1 MTGKINIAKSIQY
14 WIKTSEHDYETM
26 QGLFKIR
33 RYADSLFYGYIVLE
47 KILKARVVKASG
59 KEAPRIHNLVV
70 LAKLSGIEFSQ
81 EDLEFLATINR
92 FNMRARYPD
101 IKLNF
106 YKLSTAKYTK
116 DKLDKIKKF
125 YQTLCQNLKL
135 KK

>member
-1 MTGKINIAKSIQY
+1 MSDKINIQRSIQY
-14 WIKTSEHDYETM
+14 WVKTSEHDYETM

-33 RYADSLFYGYIVLE
+33 RYADSLFYGHIVLE

-59 KEAPRIHNLVV
+59 KEAPLIHNLVV
-70 LAKLSGIEFSQ
+70 LAKLSDIEFSQ
-81 EDLEFLATINR
+81 EDLEFLATVNR

-116 DKLDKIKKF
+116 DKLNKIKKF

>member
-33 RYADSLFYGYIVLE
+33 RYADSLFYGHIVLE

-81 EDLEFLATINR
+81 EDLEFLATVNR

>member
-1 MTGKINIAKSIQY
+1 MSDKINIQRNVQY
-14 WIKTSEHDYETM
+14 WLKTSEHDYKTM
-26 QGLFKIR
+26 QGLFKIK
-33 RYADSLFYGYIVLE
+33 RYADSLFYGHIVLE
-47 KILKARVVKASG
+47 KILKAQVVKTTRQ
-59 KEAPRIHNLVV
+59 EAPRTHNLAV
-70 LAKLSGIEFSQ
+70 LAKMSGIDFTKA
-81 EDLEFLATINR
+81 DLEFLATVNR

>member
-33 RYADSLFYGYIVLE
+33 RYADSLFYGHIVLE

>member
-1 MTGKINIAKSIQY
+1 MIMKPCRGCFR
-14 WIKTSEHDYETM
+14 IK
-26 QGLFKIR
+26 
-33 RYADSLFYGYIVLE
+33 RYADSLFYGHIVLE
-47 KILKARVVKASG
+47 KILKAQAVKTMRQ
-59 KEAPRIHNLVV
+59 EAPRTHNLAV
-70 LAKLSGIEFSQ
+70 LAKMSGIDFTK
-81 EDLEFLATINR
+81 EDLEFLATVNR

-116 DKLDKIKKF
+116 DKLNKIKKF

>member
-33 RYADSLFYGYIVLE
+33 RYADSLFYGHIVLE
-47 KILKARVVKASG
+47 KILKAHVVKASG

>member
-1 MTGKINIAKSIQY
+1 MTDKINIAKNIQY
-14 WIKTSEHDYETM
+14 WLKTSEHDYETM
-26 QGLFKIR
+26 QGLFKIK
-33 RYADSLFYGYIVLE
+33 RYADSLFYGHIVLE
-47 KILKARVVKASG
+47 KILKAQAVKTMRQ
-59 KEAPRIHNLVV
+59 EAPRTHNLAV
-70 LAKLSGIEFSQ
+70 LARTSGIDFTK
-81 EDLEFLATINR
+81 EDLEFLATVNR

-116 DKLDKIKKF
+116 DKLNKIKKF